1 MVTRMPDRE
10 SVRLDELRTEADYH
24 RQRLDLYR
32 AKLYGGRAVNMERLK
47 EFQRASDN
55 AAARLQQAQAAAKQE

>member
-1 MVTRMPDRE
+1 MVTCMPDRE
-10 SVRLDELRTEADYH
+10 SVRLDQLRTEAEYH

-47 EFQRASDN
+47 EFERAADN
-55 AAARLQQAQAAAKQE
+55 AAARLQQARAAAERE

>member
-1 MVTRMPDRE
+1 MVTCMPDRE
-10 SVRLDELRTEADYH
+10 SVRLDQLRTEAEYH

-47 EFQRASDN
+47 EFERAADN
-55 AAARLQQAQAAAKQE
+55 AAARLQQARAAAEQE